1 MAKATPG
8 KGIRLSGA
16 DEALLGMIAGADGGM
31 IVVGGRHIPKAV
43 IPRVAQNPAYLEP
56 GPTGRS
62 RRARGAPITAAGRP
76 HDPPADRPEFGA
88 PHRVERTIRVGK
100 RREEPTRRD
109 RAGEGLR
116 GETIP
121 DRRDVLRVQIQ
132 GGGRPGRPRQLGQ
145 EREVA
150 PAAAVG
156 VEDAPPGPDADRAEQ
171 RLVLGL
177 ACGEV
182 DIEPVR
188 LVERGGIA
196 GCLRCHRAH
205 LLPVSDPAP
214 CPPLGNRSR

>member
-100 RREEPTRRD
+100 RR
-109 RAGEGLR
+109 GS
-116 GETIP
+116 
-121 DRRDVLRVQIQ
+121 
-132 GGGRPGRPRQLGQ
+132 
-145 EREVA
+145 
-150 PAAAVG
+150 
-156 VEDAPPGPDADRAEQ
+156 APPPPPPRPATGQ
-171 RLVLGL
+171 G
-177 ACGEV
+177 
-182 DIEPVR
+182 
-188 LVERGGIA
+188 RGCA
-196 GCLRCHRAH
+196 AR
-205 LLPVSDPAP
+205 
-214 CPPLGNRSR
+214 RSRIAATFSGSRSRAVVGPVGPGSWARSER